1 MRALRA
7 CIDTHV
13 RETMIKFSDRPF
25 VRSAMAAAICLA
37 SQSMSTAAFAAD
49 DATLKQLQQQ
59 IQEMREQYESRLKT
73 LERKLEQAQATSDRS
88 TASQVASQAAPKQA
102 TLASSNAFN
111 PSVALILSGNYAN
124 LSRDPDT
131 WEMTGFQTGDG
142 EVGPG
147 NKGFGLGESELT
159 LSANIDPWW
168 FGAMTIAFSPENEAS
183 VEEAFVQ
190 TTALADGLKLKA
202 GRFLSGV
209 GYLNEQH
216 AHTWDFI
223 DAPLAYQA
231 FLGGQSQQ
239 EGVQAKWLLPT
250 DQFIELNGEL
260 GKGAGGKNG
269 AGQSVLSAHV
279 GGDVGM
285 SNSWRLGASQI
296 WSHPQ
301 NRSWDDQGVSNE
313 FDGKSEIAIIDGV
326 WKWSPNGN
334 ATSTN
339 VKLQGEYFRRKE
351 SGTVTYDTT
360 SINNP
365 DAYSSAQSGWY
376 VQALYQFM
384 PKWRLGIRQD
394 QLDTGRV
401 DYASNN
407 ANIQRPDAQPK
418 RSSLMLDW
426 SPSEFSRWR
435 IQLNND
441 QSRQGIEDTQ
451 FYLQYQMSLG
461 AHSAH
466 GF

>member
-1 MRALRA
+1 MTSMKTPFIRTALSLA
-7 CIDTHV
+7 VYAASNFIAIDLH
-13 RETMIKFSDRPF
+13 
-25 VRSAMAAAICLA
+25 
-37 SQSMSTAAFAAD
+37 AAD
-49 DATLKQLQQQ
+49 TTELLELKQQ
-59 IQEMREQYESRLKT
+59 IRDMREQYESRLKS
-73 LERKLEQAQATSDRS
+73 LENKLEQAQLSMAKVES
-88 TASQVASQAAPKQA
+88 SQADAVQPAPV
-102 TLASSNAFN
+102 NGNGFN
-111 PSVALILSGNYAN
+111 PSVAVVLSGTYAN

-131 WEMTGFQTGDG
+131 WQMSGFHTSDG

-147 NKGFGLGESELT
+147 NKGFGLGESEMS

-168 FGAMTIAFSPENEAS
+168 FGALTVAFTPENETS

-190 TTALADGLKLKA
+190 TTALSDGLKLKA

-216 AHTWDFI
+216 AHTWDFV

-250 DQFIELNGEL
+250 DQFIELTGEL
-260 GKGAGGKNG
+260 GKGAGGRNG
-269 AGQSVLSAHV
+269 AGQSVLSAHI
-279 GGDVGM
+279 GGDVGV

-296 WSHPQ
+296 WAHPQ
-301 NRSWDDQGVSNE
+301 SRSWDEQGVTNV
-313 FDGKSEIAIIDGV
+313 FDGKSQIAIIDGV

-339 VKLQGEYFRRKE
+339 LKLQGEYFHRKE
-351 SGTVTYDTT
+351 NGTVTFDSTAA
-360 SINNP
+360 NLA
-365 DAYSSAQSGWY
+365 DAYNAAQSGWY
-376 VQALYQFM
+376 LQAVYQFM
-384 PKWRLGIRQD
+384 PHWRLGLRQD
-394 QLDTGRV
+394 QLDPGRV

-441 QSRQGIEDTQ
+441 KSRQGIDDTQ

-461 AHSAH
+461 AHGAH